1 MSTCAHALTSLT
13 HAIRRKIQSNNMMK
27 VSMDHQSCG
36 ERERERESRK
46 GISSLLHPVGSMHVH
61 TRQAHEGPA
70 WHRQAESK
78 ALLVAMFL
86 HCTVRQ
92 NMNVKMT
99 AQQTYKIGHSFLG
112 SAI

>member
-1 MSTCAHALTSLT
+1 MHVYLCACPYFFNTRHPQEDTVKQ
-13 HAIRRKIQSNNMMK
+13 H
-27 VSMDHQSCG
+27 DEG
-36 ERERERESRK
+36 EYGPPELRRERERESRK